1 LPPKRATSTIPI
13 VVAALGNPAA
23 LGLSESDFRRP
34 SGNLTGIMPH
44 VRELPAKQLEIA
56 REIVPGAQKIGIVH
70 ATSDISISGCACKTH
85 PVVFSQISLCT
96 INCATS
102 AWRAFPPA
110 RLQTGLTHWCGL

>member
-23 LGLSESDFRRP
+23 LGLSESDFCRP

-70 ATSDISISGCACKTH
+70 ATSDISISGM
-85 PVVFSQISLCT
+85 
-96 INCATS
+96 
-102 AWRAFPPA
+102 
-110 RLQTGLTHWCGL
+110 RL